1 MSFRAY
7 RLKIRIF
14 IVDTLLSRRCILIIL
29 LLLLL
34 FFFFFKVSL
43 SRTVVY
49 CYRLLA
55 RERESSVADLNTF
68 MLSTKLTAGGIKFN
82 SNPAVCRKRNSP
94 GERDV
99 APW

>member
-14 IVDTLLSRRCILIIL
+14 IVDTLLSRRCIFIIL
-29 LLLLL
+29 LL
-34 FFFFFKVSL
+34 FYYYYFKVSL

-49 CYRLLA
+49 CYRFLA
-55 RERESSVADLNTF
+55 VERESSVADLNTF
-68 MLSTKLTAGGIKFN
+68 ILSTKLTAGGIKFN